1 MSCMLYKLCG
11 PPLEVAKNLMVPIS
25 MPPNDSHLRSVGLE
39 RGDFACAA
47 A

>member
-1 MSCMLYKLCG
+1 MLYKLCG